1 MPVVEAGPFAL
12 VHPDDDDGPAHAL
25 ALAELTVEVP
35 FGPLSGGKGE
45 SSTSSARE
53 GDDRNWST
61 FATRGAGTATFL
73 MARCLIFLGSR
84 LQRGNLCGGNR
95 LG

>member
-25 ALAELTVEVP
+25 ALAEFTVEAP

-45 SSTSSARE
+45 S
-53 GDDRNWST
+53 
-61 FATRGAGTATFL
+61 
-73 MARCLIFLGSR
+73 
-84 LQRGNLCGGNR
+84 
-95 LG
+95 

>member
-25 ALAELTVEVP
+25 ALAELTVEAP

-45 SSTSSARE
+45 SLTSSARE
-53 GDDRNWST
+53 G
-61 FATRGAGTATFL
+61 GE
-73 MARCLIFLGSR
+73 
-84 LQRGNLCGGNR
+84 
-95 LG
+95 